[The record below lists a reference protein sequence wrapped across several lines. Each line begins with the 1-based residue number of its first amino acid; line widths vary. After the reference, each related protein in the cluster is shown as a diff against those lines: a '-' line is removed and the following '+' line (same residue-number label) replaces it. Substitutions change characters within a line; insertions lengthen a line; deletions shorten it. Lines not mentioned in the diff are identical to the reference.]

1 MWLLM
6 GAVGFV
12 LLIACSNAANLLLAR
27 AVNRTHEL
35 GVRATLGARRSRLMR
50 QMLTESLMLS
60 AIAGVAGIGLA
71 WLFLHALL
79 QINPGDIPR
88 MQDATLDI
96 RVMVFLIVVTLLTS
110 ILFGALP
117 SLSATHINLGDFL
130 KSVGVRGIV
139 GGRRRLRNALT
150 IAQVALVVVLLTGA
164 GLLLRS
170 YAKVL
175 SVHTGF
181 SASTLTVNLQLSP
194 QAVNHLTS
202 QYGTAQRRH
211 TFFRDLLDRLKPIR
225 GIQAVGLVDHLPLS
239 HSESI
244 TTLEVKG
251 YPNAADQL
259 EEERR
264 ITPDYLSAMQIT
276 RIKGR
281 GFTDQDGPGHPP
293 VALVNEAFAKK
304 YFGGSDPT
312 GHLLRGSSRAPWT
325 TIVGEVEDVRNM
337 SLETAAVPQ
346 VYLPFWEAD
355 NDSAPASN
363 AYLAVRSLL
372 PQDAILSEI
381 RAAVRSLDPY
391 LAVADIHT
399 MGNLETEETGR
410 RRFQATLLSIFSGI
424 AMFLAVV
431 GVYGLLVYSVQQRTG
446 EIGLRMALGSSRTQ
460 IVNLVLLEGF
470 RLVGMGLL
478 VGLGVAAMCTR
489 LLVTFLYDVPA
500 IDPLTFSLVPLL
512 LGLATLGACLIP
524 SVKAA
529 AVDPMTALRQ
539 E

>member
-1 MWLLM
+1 
-6 GAVGFV
+6 
-12 LLIACSNAANLLLAR
+12 
-27 AVNRTHEL
+27 
-35 GVRATLGARRSRLMR
+35 
-50 QMLTESLMLS
+50 
-60 AIAGVAGIGLA
+60 
-71 WLFLHALL
+71 
-79 QINPGDIPR
+79 
-88 MQDATLDI
+88 
-96 RVMVFLIVVTLLTS
+96 
-110 ILFGALP
+110 
-117 SLSATHINLGDFL
+117 
-130 KSVGVRGIV
+130 
-139 GGRRRLRNALT
+139 
-150 IAQVALVVVLLTGA
+150 
-164 GLLLRS
+164 
-170 YAKVL
+170 
-175 SVHTGF
+175 
-181 SASTLTVNLQLSP
+181 
-194 QAVNHLTS
+194 
-202 QYGTAQRRH
+202 
-211 TFFRDLLDRLKPIR
+211 
-225 GIQAVGLVDHLPLS
+225 
-239 HSESI
+239 
-244 TTLEVKG
+244 
-251 YPNAADQL
+251 
-259 EEERR
+259 
-264 ITPDYLSAMQIT
+264 
-276 RIKGR
+276 
-281 GFTDQDGPGHPP
+281 
-293 VALVNEAFAKK
+293 
-304 YFGGSDPT
+304 
-312 GHLLRGSSRAPWT
+312 
-325 TIVGEVEDVRNM
+325 M